1 MKTNLKDQILAERG
15 ESIGEALAAILI
27 VALGALMLEAMTS
40 AATRI
45 VTRSEKAYASYLD
58 QRNYIESY
66 AHVTDKNVK
75 DGEDTYESKAV
86 SGTIS
91 LWQNSSD
98 SMAATA
104 TIPVEASIIKNKS
117 TGKVEAAWYR
127 YKKDAAQQGTQTGD
141 SGE

>member
-1 MKTNLKDQILAERG
+1 MKTNLKNQILSERG

-58 QRNYIESY
+58 QRNYIESQG
-66 AHVTDKNVK
+66 HVASKNVK
-75 DGEDTYESKAV
+75 DGEDVYATEKV
-86 SGTIS
+86 SATVS
-91 LWQNSSD
+91 LWEDSSD

-104 TIPVEASIIKNKS
+104 TVPVEASIIRNKS
-117 TGKVEAAWYR
+117 TMKAEAAWYR
-127 YKKDAAQQGTQTGD
+127 YKKDSAQQGAQTGD

>member
-1 MKTNLKDQILAERG
+1 MKTNLKNQILSERG

-58 QRNYIESY
+58 QRNYIESQG
-66 AHVTDKNVK
+66 HVASKNVK
-75 DGEDTYESKAV
+75 DGEDVYATEKVNAKV
-86 SGTIS
+86 S
-91 LWQNSSD
+91 LWKDSSD

-104 TIPVEASIIKNKS
+104 TVPVEASIIKNKS
-117 TGKVEAAWYR
+117 TMKTEAAWYR
-127 YKKDAAQQGTQTGD
+127 YKKDSAQQGAQTGG